1 VSDDPYYAQP
11 VAETHRPYVAAE
23 DRYQHLEYRRVGDSG
38 LLLPPLS
45 LGLWYNFGDNR
56 PFATQREV
64 LRHAFDVGITHFDL
78 ANNYGPPYGSAEVNF
93 GRMMRTDFAPYRD
106 EMIISTKAGWDM
118 WPGPYGNAGSRKYV
132 LSSLDASLARMS
144 LDHVDLFYSHRFDPD
159 TPVAE
164 TIAALDTAVRM
175 GKATYVGISSYSPDR
190 TAEAIG
196 IARELGTPLVI
207 HQPAYS
213 MLNRWVERGL
223 LTVLEEHGMGSI
235 AFTVLAQ
242 GLLSDRYLGDEP
254 VERATDRPTFDQG
267 LVNDDNRERLR
278 GLHAVAERRGQTL
291 AQMALAWVLRPGGVT
306 SALIGVS
313 SVEQLDENL
322 KAAENTDFSDD
333 ELAEIDKLAGEPDGV
348 NLWSVSSDA

>member
-11 VAETHRPYVAAE
+11 VPESHRPYVAAE
-23 DRYQHLEYRRVGDSG
+23 DRYQRFDYRRVGDSG
-38 LLLPPLS
+38 LMLPPLS
-45 LGLWYNFGDNR
+45 LGFWYNFGDDR

-64 LRHAFDVGITHFDL
+64 LRHAFDSGITHFDL
-78 ANNYGPPYGSAEVNF
+78 ANNYGPPYGSAEENF

-132 LSSLDASLARMS
+132 LSSLDASLKRLS

-164 TIAALDTAVRM
+164 TIGALDAAVRM
-175 GKATYVGISSYSPDR
+175 GKATYVGISSYSPER
-190 TAEAIG
+190 TEEAVG
-196 IARELGTPLVI
+196 IANDLGTPLVI

-223 LTVLEEHGMGSI
+223 LDVLAMNGMGSI
-235 AFTVLAQ
+235 AFTALAQ
-242 GLLSDRYLGDEP
+242 GLLTDRYIGDEP
-254 VERATDRPTFDQG
+254 IERAVDRPTFNQR

-278 GLHAVAERRGQTL
+278 GLAKVAEARGQTL

-306 SALIGVS
+306 SAVIGVS

-322 KAAENTDFSDD
+322 KALDNTDFSDD
-333 ELAEIDKLAGEPDGV
+333 ELAEIDRLAGEPDGV
-348 NLWSVSSDA
+348 NLWSSSSDA

>member
-1 VSDDPYYAQP
+1 VSDEPYYAQQ
-11 VAETHRPYVAAE
+11 VDETHRPYVAAE
-23 DRYQHLEYRRVGDSG
+23 DRYQRFEYRRVGTSG

-45 LGLWYNFGDNR
+45 MGLWYNFGDDK
-56 PFATQREV
+56 PFDTQREV
-64 LRHAFDVGITHFDL
+64 LRHAFDSGITHFDL
-78 ANNYGPPYGSAEVNF
+78 ANNYGPPYGSAEENF
-93 GRMMRTDFAPYRD
+93 GRLMRTDFAPYRD

-118 WPGPYGNAGSRKYV
+118 WPGPYGNASSRKYL
-132 LSSLDASLARMS
+132 LSSLDASLERLS

-164 TIAALDTAVRM
+164 TIGALDTAVRS
-175 GKATYVGISSYSPDR
+175 GKATYVGISSYSPER
-190 TAEAIG
+190 TAEAVG
-196 IARELGTPLVI
+196 VARELGTPLVI

-242 GLLSDRYLGDEP
+242 GLLSDRYLEKEP
-254 VERATDRPTFDQG
+254 TRASDRPTFDQS

-278 GLHAVAERRGQTL
+278 GLNALAERRGQTL
-291 AQMALAWVLRPGGVT
+291 AQMALSWVLRPGGVT

-322 KAAENTDFSDD
+322 KAADNTDFSTD
-333 ELAEIDKLAGEPDGV
+333 ELAEIDKLAGEPDAV
-348 NLWSVSSDA
+348 NLWSDSSEA

>member
-45 LGLWYNFGDNR
+45 LGLWYNFGDNK
-56 PFATQREV
+56 PFDTQREV
-64 LRHAFDVGITHFDL
+64 LRHAFDRGITHFDL
-78 ANNYGPPYGSAEVNF
+78 ANNYGPPYGSAEENF

-175 GKATYVGISSYSPDR
+175 GKTTYVGISSYSPER
-190 TAEAIG
+190 TEEAIA
-196 IARELGTPLVI
+196 IAKELGTPLVI

-223 LTVLEEHGMGSI
+223 LAVLEQHGMGSI

-254 VERATDRPTFDQG
+254 TRVSDRPTFDQN

-278 GLHAVAERRGQTL
+278 GLNGIAEAREQTL

-333 ELAEIDKLAGEPDGV
+333 ELAAIDQLAGEPDGV
-348 NLWSVSSDA
+348 NLWAVSSEG

>member
-1 VSDDPYYAQP
+1 MTSDAFYAQT

-23 DRYQHLEYRRVGDSG
+23 DRYQHFDYRRVGTSG

-45 LGLWYNFGDNR
+45 LGLWYNFGDNK
-56 PFATQREV
+56 PFDTQREV
-64 LRHAFDVGITHFDL
+64 LRHAFDSGITHFDL
-78 ANNYGPPYGSAEVNF
+78 ANNYGPPYGSAEENF

-132 LSSLDASLARMS
+132 LSSLDASLARLS

-164 TIAALDTAVRM
+164 TIAALDTAVRQ
-175 GKATYVGISSYSPDR
+175 GKATYVGISSYSPER
-190 TAEAIG
+190 TEEAIE

-223 LTVLEEHGMGSI
+223 LTVLEENGLGSI

-254 VERATDRPTFDQG
+254 TKTSDRPTFDQS
-267 LVNDDNRERLR
+267 LVNDENRERLR
-278 GLHAVAERRGQTL
+278 GLNAVAERRGQTL
-291 AQMALAWVLRPGGVT
+291 AQMGLSWVLRPGGVT

-313 SVEQLDENL
+313 SMAQLDENL
-322 KAAENTDFSDD
+322 KAADNTDFSDD
-333 ELAEIDKLAGEPDGV
+333 DLAEIDKLAGEPDGV